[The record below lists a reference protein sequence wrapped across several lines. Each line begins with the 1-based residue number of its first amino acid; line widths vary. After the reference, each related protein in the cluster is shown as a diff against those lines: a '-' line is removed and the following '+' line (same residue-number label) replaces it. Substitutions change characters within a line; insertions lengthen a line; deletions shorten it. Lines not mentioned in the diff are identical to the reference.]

1 MVWRLLF
8 YREIHLF
15 SIMKP
20 KMTLV
25 NFHHISHPMRNVIFL
40 HQRYILYNL
49 LFERL
54 TRFLFYCV
62 PTPQINYHR
71 NGNVVFQ
78 YFISCFFTFID
89 KHEMLVKVFKTKDFY
104 KISLCSNDTHSTWD
118 ELIELMHLRFI
129 AKRSYAGT

>member
-40 HQRYILYNL
+40 HQRHILYNP
-49 LFERL
+49 
-54 TRFLFYCV
+54 FLSYN
-62 PTPQINYHR
+62 T
-71 NGNVVFQ
+71 
-78 YFISCFFTFID
+78 
-89 KHEMLVKVFKTKDFY
+89 FY
-104 KISLCSNDTHSTWD
+104 KSPNSASAKIMTPWASMDDFPVTVFPVSR
-118 ELIELMHLRFI
+118 LIFSSFS
-129 AKRSYAGT
+129 RSKLLSS